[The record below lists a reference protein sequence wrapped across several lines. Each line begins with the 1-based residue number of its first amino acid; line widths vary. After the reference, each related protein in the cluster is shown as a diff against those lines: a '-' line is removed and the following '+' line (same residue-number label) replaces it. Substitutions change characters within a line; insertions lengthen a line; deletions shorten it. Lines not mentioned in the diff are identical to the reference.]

1 MDGSMDGSM
10 DERRNPISRPG
21 GRGSVVRAA
30 RMRTVVRV
38 ARMLTVVSAWVLAWA
53 PIAWAHPHVWIDA
66 VAELMFD
73 DAERLRGVRVYWA
86 FDEMYSAFATE
97 GLDADGDGTVSAEE
111 LAPLAETNVR
121 ELREWGYFT
130 VVEVDGRP
138 VDLGEV
144 REFGMRS
151 VGGRLAMWMHLPLA
165 APVDPRAGDVA
176 IAMYDPTFYIA
187 IDLLRNQPVR
197 VNGTMP
203 SACHFAVVE
212 PEESVDDLQMQPE
225 SFFQTL
231 DPASGRAAAYA
242 RSIRLRCRPAG

>member
-1 MDGSMDGSM
+1 MDGSMDKRLAS
-10 DERRNPISRPG
+10 ISRPG
-21 GRGSVVRAA
+21 RCGALLRTA
-30 RMRTVVRV
+30 RL
-38 ARMLTVVSAWVLAWA
+38 LTALSAWVLAWA
-53 PIAWAHPHVWIDA
+53 PVAWAHPHVWIDA

-73 DAERLRGVRVYWA
+73 DAGRLRGVRVYWA

-97 GLDADGDGTVSAEE
+97 GLDTDGDGTVSAEE
-111 LAPLAETNVR
+111 LAPLAATNVR

-138 VDLGEV
+138 VDYGEV

-151 VGGRLAMWMHLPLA
+151 VGGRLAMWMHLPFA
-165 APVDPRAGDVA
+165 APVDPRAADVA

-187 IDLLRNQPVR
+187 IDLVRNQPVR
-197 VNGTMP
+197 INGAMP

-212 PEESVDDLQMQPE
+212 PEETDQDLQMQPE
-225 SFFQTL
+225 SFFQAL